1 MKVVMMMKKNEFEVV
16 SHEKAL
22 EMAQENASKQFELK
36 HEQLPTSDLK
46 SAKRVLETI
55 PLTNKMYYRLQEQV
69 NKKKEKERQRKL
81 AEQVARI
88 QQQQE
93 QENNGFEF

>member
-1 MKVVMMMKKNEFEVV
+1 MMKKNEFEVV

-88 QQQQE
+88 QQQQQE